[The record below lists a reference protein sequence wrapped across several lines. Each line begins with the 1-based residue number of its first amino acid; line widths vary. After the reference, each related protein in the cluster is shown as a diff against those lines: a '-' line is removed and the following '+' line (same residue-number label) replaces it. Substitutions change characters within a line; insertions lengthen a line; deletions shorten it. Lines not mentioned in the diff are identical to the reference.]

1 MVGSFQEASK
11 DLHHLLVYLADSK
24 LRTRGL
30 ARDREGDDWERSV
43 ILTVFRRELSLVT
56 AKVVSAC
63 LLGKVF
69 KLGEGHRKAAK
80 RRVSG
85 SSMRMRE
92 EKQLVEHT
100 GAANVFG
107 RGIHRSGK
115 FVIPW

>member
-1 MVGSFQEASK
+1 MGSFQEASK
-11 DLHHLLVYLADSK
+11 DLHHLLECLADSK
-24 LRTRGL
+24 LRARGL
-30 ARDREGDDWERSV
+30 ARGREGDRWERSL
-43 ILTVFRRELSLVT
+43 IMTDFRKKLSLVA
-56 AKVVSAC
+56 AKAVSAC

-92 EKQLVEHT
+92 EKLLVEHT

>member
-1 MVGSFQEASK
+1 MVGSFQEVSK
-11 DLHHLLVYLADSK
+11 DLHHLLEYLADSK

-56 AKVVSAC
+56 AKA
-63 LLGKVF
+63 
-69 KLGEGHRKAAK
+69 
-80 RRVSG
+80 VSG
-85 SSMRMRE
+85 LSMRMRE
-92 EKQLVEHT
+92 EKLLVEHT